1 MLKDFAEVTRNTEKI
16 SNFVSAVTA
25 KYCLTELTLTFNRIY
40 TNPYMTGKDLACSL
54 ATCIASLTASAYEK
68 PQVCTLHT
76 NWTFCQVGD
85 TLWSDAKVP
94 GTVHQ
99 DLLNHNRIPNPFY
112 GMNEEAVQW
121 VENEDW
127 MYRTSFVVD
136 EQQLSRDAAVLEM
149 DGLDTYADVFLN
161 GALILR
167 SDNMFV
173 GYKVQVK
180 PVLRK
185 GVNRLLVRF
194 RSPVKEVLPQ
204 LQTNGFDYP
213 ASNDHSP
220 WRTSVYTR
228 KAPYTYGW
236 DWGIRLATCGI
247 WRPVRL
253 VFSDVARI
261 EDYYVCQD
269 AVTQAKADVDNRLEI
284 NNVTSSTVSAL
295 LKVDYH
301 YSDSDTKEIKKQI
314 ELRPGANTVSLPVSI
329 ERPHLWMPNGWGE
342 PSLYKFTASLSV
354 DGVEIAK
361 QERNV
366 GLRTVR
372 VVMDDDE
379 HGKSFYFVVN
389 GKPMFAKG
397 ANFIPDD
404 ALLPNVTQERYKRI
418 FEDVKAANM
427 NMLRVWGGGIYEDDE
442 FYDEADRNGILIWQD
457 FMFACSSYPHDPLF
471 VGRVESEAE
480 YNIKRLRGHASLA
493 MWCGNNEIYE
503 AMRYWGW
510 QRKYSAEAFAEMER
524 GYNVLFRGLLPKM
537 VERLDNGRFYMH
549 SSPYEANWGR
559 PDSWKTGDSHN
570 WGTWHGRK
578 PFESFDTDVPRFMSE
593 YGFQAFPEMKTI
605 RTFAEEKD
613 FELESPVM
621 NAHQKA
627 DIGNALIKQ
636 TMGLY
641 YKVPEKFEDLVYV
654 GLVLQG
660 QGIRHGIEAHRRN
673 RPYCMGSLFWQLNDS
688 WPVVSWSGI
697 DYYGNWKA
705 LMYQSKRAFA
715 PILINAIKEG
725 DDLCV
730 YLVSDELQNHDGVR
744 LDVELMD
751 FDGKAHGKWTQSGML
766 AANSSVLFMKK
777 RAGELQGKLSAAT
790 SLLHFTLKDKNGVTL
805 ADDVFY
811 FAYPKDQKL
820 PEANIET
827 SVRRRGDAIEMA
839 LKTDKLARDIFVE
852 VPVQG
857 VRFTDNFF
865 DLLPGQRKKITIT
878 SPEGHSLNDFTFR
891 LHQLGGVR

>member
-1 MLKDFAEVTRNTEKI
+1 MFLLLQQI
-16 SNFVSAVTA
+16 
-25 KYCLTELTLTFNRIY
+25 YCSTELTLTFNRIY

-136 EQQLSRDAAVLEM
+136 EHQLSRDAAVLEM

-228 KAPYTYGW
+228 KAPYSYGW

-261 EDYYVCQD
+261 EDYYVCQE

-284 NNVTSSTVSAL
+284 NNVTSNTVSAL

-301 YSDSDTKEIKKQI
+301 YSDSDSKEIRKQV
-314 ELRPGANTVSLPVSI
+314 ELRPGTNMVSLPVSI
-329 ERPHLWMPNGWGE
+329 EKPHLWMPNGWGE

-404 ALLPNVTQERYKRI
+404 ALLPNVTPERYKRI

-427 NMLRVWGGGIYEDDE
+427 NMLRVWGGGIYEADE

-471 VGRVESEAE
+471 VGRVKSEAE

-524 GYNVLFRGLLPKM
+524 GYNVLFRELLPKM

-627 DIGNALIKQ
+627 DIGNALIRQ
-636 TMGLY
+636 TMRLY
-641 YKVPEKFEDLVYV
+641 YRVPEKFEDLVYV

-725 DDLCV
+725 DDVCV
-730 YLVSDELQNHDGVR
+730 YLVSDELQDHDGVR

-777 RAGELQGKLSAAT
+777 RAGELQGKLSAAN
-790 SLLHFTLKDKNGVTL
+790 SLLHFTLKAKNGATL

-827 SVRRRGDAIEMA
+827 SVRRRGDAIEMT

-865 DLLPGQRKKITIT
+865 DLLPGQRKKITMT

>member
-16 SNFVSAVTA
+16 INFVSAVTA

-136 EQQLSRDAAVLEM
+136 EHQLSRDAAVLEM

-173 GYKVQVK
+173 GHKIEVK

-228 KAPYTYGW
+228 KAPYSYGW

-261 EDYYVCQD
+261 EDYYVCQE

-301 YSDSDTKEIKKQI
+301 YSDSDTKEIRKQI

-329 ERPHLWMPNGWGE
+329 ENPHLWMPNGWGE

-379 HGKSFYFVVN
+379 YGKSFYFVVN

-404 ALLPNVTQERYKRI
+404 ALLPNVTPERYKRI

-427 NMLRVWGGGIYEDDE
+427 NMLRVWGGGIYEADE

-503 AMRYWGW
+503 ALRYWGW

-559 PDSWKTGDSHN
+559 PNSWKTGDSHN

-636 TMGLY
+636 TMRLY
-641 YKVPEKFEDLVYV
+641 YRVPEKFEDLVYV

-725 DDLCV
+725 DDVCV
-730 YLVSDELQNHDGVR
+730 YLVSDELQDRDDVR

-790 SLLHFTLKDKNGVTL
+790 SLLHFTLKAKNGATL

-827 SVRRRGDAIEMA
+827 SVRRRDDAIEMT

>member
-1 MLKDFAEVTRNTEKI
+1 
-16 SNFVSAVTA
+16 
-25 KYCLTELTLTFNRIY
+25 
-40 TNPYMTGKDLACSL
+40 MTGKDLACSL
-54 ATCIASLTASAYEK
+54 ATCIVSLTASAYEK

-173 GYKVQVK
+173 GHKIEVK

-228 KAPYTYGW
+228 KAPYSYGW

-301 YSDSDTKEIKKQI
+301 YSDSDTKEIRKHI

-329 ERPHLWMPNGWGE
+329 ENPHLWMPNGWGE

-379 HGKSFYFVVN
+379 YGKSFYFVVN

-471 VGRVESEAE
+471 VGRVGSEAE

-524 GYNVLFRGLLPKM
+524 GYDVLFRELLPKM
-537 VERLDNGRFYMH
+537 VERLDSSRFYMH

-559 PDSWKTGDSHN
+559 PESWKIADSHN

-641 YKVPEKFEDLVYV
+641 YRVPEKFEDLVYV

-660 QGIRHGIEAHRRN
+660 QGMRHGIEAHRRN

-725 DDLCV
+725 GDLCV
-730 YLVSDELQNHDGVR
+730 YLVSDELQERDDVR
-744 LDVELMD
+744 LYVELMD
-751 FDGKAHGKWTQSGML
+751 FDGKVHGKWAQSGRL
-766 AANSSVLFMKK
+766 AANTSVLFMKK
-777 RAGELQGKLSAAT
+777 PAGELQGKLSAAN
-790 SLLHFTLKDKNGVTL
+790 SLLHFTLKDKNGATI

-827 SVRRRGDAIEMA
+827 SVRRRGDAIEMT